1 MKKIVLI
8 CSVSLLALG
17 ACNMNAVKGNGHV
30 ITKSFVQKG
39 FKDIEASSDLEVHL
53 IQGPEYNI
61 KIEGE
66 ENIIKLMDVKMEGDV
81 LKVGMQDNVSINTS
95 HPLKVFITAPEFREI
110 EGSGACSFT
119 TDGKLTSATDVKV
132 ELSGACELRMDIDA
146 AKVAV
151 DASGATEINIK
162 GKTRDFS
169 VDASGASSIHCYEL
183 LTENTTLEISG
194 GGDAE
199 VFASQSLTVSISGA
213 GDVKYKGN
221 PASVKQDI
229 SGAGEVSK
237 VN

>member
-39 FKDIEASSDLEVHL
+39 FKDIEASSELEIHL

-66 ENIIKLMDVKMEGDV
+66 ENIIQLMDIKMEGDV
-81 LKVGMQDNVSINTS
+81 LKVGLKDHVSINTS

-119 TDGKLTSATDVKV
+119 TDGTLTSTSDIKLD
-132 ELSGACELRMDIDA
+132 LSGACELRMNIDA
-146 AKVAV
+146 AKIEV

-162 GKTRDFS
+162 GKARDFS
-169 VDASGASSIHCYEL
+169 VDASGASSIHCYDL

-199 VFASQSLTVSISGA
+199 VFASRLLTVSISGA

-229 SGAGEVSK
+229 SGAGEVTK